1 MQNTI
6 STTRIFGIS
15 FICSFLSY
23 GIGINLLESGM
34 KEQEEL
40 NWQVQ
45 NQLQFFIGGLLVV
58 VLHTLFNLMLIVSMR
73 RILKPV
79 FEFLAE
85 VYLCLAMFAT
95 LFLSF
100 GGIAIVATNLISC
113 PEGFSNNFSNWMLL
127 QSSAKAIQFYCY
139 QYGMTLWGIA
149 GITMCFVLLKYNVI
163 PKMLATF
170 GIVAYSIFII
180 GTISE
185 LLDIKYGLW
194 LSIPGGLFELT
205 LSGWMIVKGLKFG
218 KTLN

>member
-1 MQNTI
+1 MQNTL
-6 STTRIFGIS
+6 STTKIFGIS
-15 FICSFLSY
+15 FIFSFLSY

-34 KEQEEL
+34 KEQVEL
-40 NWQVQ
+40 SRQVQ
-45 NQLQFFIGGLLVV
+45 NQIQFFIGGLLVV

-79 FEFLAE
+79 SEFLAE
-85 VYLCLAMFAT
+85 VYLCLALFAT

-100 GGIAIVATNLISC
+100 GAIAIVAAELISC
-113 PEGFSNNFSNWMLL
+113 NESLGSNFSYWMLL

-139 QYGMTLWGIA
+139 QYGMILWSIA
-149 GITMCFVLLKYNVI
+149 GIALCFVLLKHKLI

-170 GIVAYSIFII
+170 GIVAYFIFII

-185 LLDIKYGLW
+185 LLGVKCGLL

-205 LSGWMIVKGLKFG
+205 LSGWVILKGLKFG
-218 KTLN
+218 KI